1 MCHTKAYHM
10 CGSMP
15 LRVLRH
21 GWRSSCDSPIQPGLF
36 NDLLVYRR
44 TAGQHRLASVTT
56 VVLVL
61 VVLLVRAA
69 LFILGALRSALLL
82 LLRCSGAAQIAHSR
96 FNLIHQPNVLVIAD
110 YPSFRGVVGLLQ
122 SLRADIHVL

>member
-1 MCHTKAYHM
+1 
-10 CGSMP
+10 MP

-21 GWRSSCDSPIQPGLF
+21 GWRSSCESPVQPGLF
-36 NDLLVYRR
+36 DDLLIYRR
-44 TAGQHRLASVTT
+44 TAGQHRLAHVPA

-61 VVLLVRAA
+61 VFLLV
-69 LFILGALRSALLL
+69 GAPLLVVGGLRSVLLL

-96 FNLIHQPNVLVIAD
+96 SNLIHQPNILVIAD

-122 SLRADIHVL
+122 PLRADI

>member
-1 MCHTKAYHM
+1 M

-21 GWRSSCDSPIQPGLF
+21 GWRSSCESPVQPGLF
-36 NDLLVYRR
+36 DNVLIYYR
-44 TAGQHRLASVTT
+44 TAGQHRLARVAA
-56 VVLVL
+56 VVLILVL
-61 VVLLVRAA
+61 LLVRAA
-69 LFILGALRSALLL
+69 FLVLGALRSVLLL

-122 SLRADIHVL
+122 PLRADIHVLQIA

>member
-1 MCHTKAYHM
+1 M

-15 LRVLRH
+15 LRVRRH
-21 GWRSSCDSPIQPGLF
+21 GWRSSCVSPVQPGLF
-36 NDLLVYRR
+36 DNVLLYCR
-44 TAGQHRLASVTT
+44 TACQHGLAHFAAVVS
-56 VVLVL
+56 VLVL
-61 VVLLVRAA
+61 LVGASLLVV
-69 LFILGALRSALLL
+69 GALRSVLLL

-96 FNLIHQPNVLVIAD
+96 LNLIHQPNILVIAD